1 MSGGRR
7 ERRGAGGAR
16 LYRLLL
22 RAYPAA
28 WREAYGDEMLAFFR
42 DRARE
47 PRWVGRR
54 AAFWLHILADVAA
67 SAPAA
72 RARSLGAALRA
83 HPAPYPLHRPTVGER
98 MDTLLQDARYAV
110 RTLARRPLI
119 ALAAVGTLALGIG
132 ATTAVYSVASAVL
145 LRSAPFPH
153 ADRLTALWTRSAGN
167 PQGGVAYP
175 DYVEWRARTRAF
187 DAMAV
192 IRPISVNLTGTG
204 APDRLVGT
212 YASASVFDLLGVRA
226 AAGRLFTEAEADA
239 ATAQPVAVLTW
250 EAWQARFGGD
260 PAVIGRAVTIN
271 GAPMTVVGVLPAKFQ
286 PPYGTADIWLPI
298 GTYRSLERGDR
309 GMMVIARRRPGVTV
323 AAADREL
330 ARVAAELA
338 REHPTTN
345 AGVSASAVSLRDQLV
360 GDVRPALLT
369 LLAAVGAVL
378 LIACFNV
385 ANLQLAR
392 AAARHGELSLR
403 AALGAPRSRI
413 VRQLLTESVLLAG
426 VGGLVGV
433 LLAWGA
439 VGVLRANIPATV
451 FYFGEIALD
460 VPVLAFAAA
469 VTIATG
475 VLFGLA
481 PALSATRAAVADALR
496 ARAATPRLGGRLR
509 LRDLFVVAQVALSLV
524 LVVSGGLLVRSLVA
538 LRDVE
543 LGFDRAGVITM
554 EFRLPPTKYATDES
568 TVAFMARATEA
579 LRRVPGVTSAA
590 MVRALPLSGNYATA
604 GYTVDGGATR
614 AAGEDTEALV
624 NAATPG
630 YFATLRIPLQAGRD
644 FNSGDLAATQ
654 PVAIVSTTLAAR
666 EWPGRS
672 ALGRRVRA
680 DGDSVWRTVV
690 GVAGD
695 VRHGALTEPPRP
707 AIYAPFAQSPGIF
720 STVVARTATS
730 AESMGPAVRGAI
742 WAVDRDQPVWKI
754 RTLESLVDRALG
766 QPRFT
771 IALVGAFAAVALLL
785 AAIGIYG
792 VISYSVTQRTAEL
805 GIRLALGARRDRVL
819 GLVVRQG
826 MALTA
831 AAVAVGTIGAFAA
844 SRLLQQQL
852 FGVSA
857 ADPLVFVGAPVV
869 VALVALLATYMPA
882 RRASRLDP
890 TAALRSD

>member
-1 MSGGRR
+1 
-7 ERRGAGGAR
+7 
-16 LYRLLL
+16 
-22 RAYPAA
+22 
-28 WREAYGDEMLAFFR
+28 
-42 DRARE
+42 
-47 PRWVGRR
+47 
-54 AAFWLHILADVAA
+54 
-67 SAPAA
+67 
-72 RARSLGAALRA
+72 
-83 HPAPYPLHRPTVGER
+83 

-145 LRSAPFPH
+145 LLSAPFPH

-212 YASASVFDLLGVRA
+212 YASASIFDLLGVRA

-614 AAGEDTEALV
+614 PAGEDTEALV